1 MATIDTS
8 REQRQLKFSIL
19 ATLAIGATCVAAG
32 VLLRSQAIAF
42 DGFYSLIDVVLT
54 TGALAVSRLVAS
66 EGSRRFQF
74 GYWHL
79 EPLVVVFNA
88 AVLAMT
94 CGYAA
99 ITAVQDL
106 IEGGHDIAF
115 GIGAAWAALVGAFS
129 LVMAQYVRRQSKVQG
144 SALLALDARGWLI
157 GGAINLA
164 VLVGFALAAAIDG
177 TAYAHWARYIDPAV
191 LLTLTLCLLPVPLA
205 SLLPAL
211 REVLQL
217 APDALDSKV
226 HAVMRD
232 VVRER
237 GYLDYASYVAKVGR
251 MRFIDIH
258 ILLAPEATL
267 GAMGDVDAVRAAIA
281 GRIGGDL
288 RAEWVT
294 IVFTSRRDWL

>member
-1 MATIDTS
+1 MTTSEAS
-8 REQRQLKFSIL
+8 REQKLLKLSIV
-19 ATLAIGATCVAAG
+19 ATLIVGATCVVAG
-32 VLLRSQAIAF
+32 VMLRSQAIAF

-106 IEGGHDIAF
+106 IEGGHDIEF
-115 GIGAAWAALVGAFS
+115 GFGAAWAALVGVFS
-129 LVMAQYVRRQSKVQG
+129 LGMAAYVRRVARAQDSM
-144 SALLALDARGWLI
+144 LLALDARGWLI
-157 GGAINLA
+157 GGTINLA

-177 TAYAHWARYIDPAV
+177 TAYTAWTRYIDSAV
-191 LLTLTLCLLPVPLA
+191 LLALTLGLLPVPLA
-205 SLLPAL
+205 SLVPAL

-217 APDALDSKV
+217 APDALDDKV
-226 HAVMRD
+226 HAVMRRI
-232 VVRER
+232 VSER

-258 ILLAPEATL
+258 ILIPPDAPL
-267 GAMGDVDAVRAAIA
+267 GAMGDVDAVRALIA
-281 GRIGGDL
+281 QRIGGDI
-288 RAEWVT
+288 RAEWLT
-294 IVFTSRRDWL
+294 IMFTGRKEWL